1 MSSLPVTLEDVQLAA
16 ARIGGA
22 VVHTP
27 CLRSET
33 LSRIAKAD
41 IWIKFENLQFTASFK
56 ERGALNTLLQLT
68 PDERKRG
75 VIAMSAG
82 NHAQGVAYHA
92 GRLGIPATIVMPSF
106 TPNTKVEHTR
116 GHGARV
122 VLDGDTLAEAATEA
136 HRLAAAEKLV
146 FVHPYDDPRIIAGQG
161 TIALEMLQDVPEL
174 DTLAVPVGGG
184 GMIAGC
190 AVAARGLKPDM
201 KVIGVES
208 AGYSAMHQLLA
219 GEPVM
224 VGGDTIAEGIAVRDI
239 GKTPL
244 AIARALVDCV
254 LTVDEVAIE
263 RAIALSREKYCSVWH
278 SMRQDIDF
286 TATWT
291 FTDGQG
297 NHSSENQ
304 AVLVHDTI
312 PPVITCSAP
321 IVVNAAGPGGVAVP
335 FSVTATDNCSVTS
348 LISVPASGSNFPI
361 GTTTVNSKARDI
373 ALPTGNLST
382 CSFTVHVKSATEQL
396 QDLLVAVTGMGPGK
410 SLASKVQDALDA
422 VRAGNIASACS
433 TLNDFMNEVKAQS
446 GKKLTVAQANSLLT
460 DAARIRAVLGC

>member
-1 MSSLPVTLEDVQLAA
+1 MSTLPVTLEDIEDAA
-16 ARIGGA
+16 ARIGDA

-41 IWIKFENLQFTASFK
+41 VWVKFENLQFTASFK

-68 PDERKRG
+68 DEEKKRG

-122 VLDGDTLAEAATEA
+122 VLHGDTLAEAATEA
-136 HRLAAAEKLV
+136 HRLADAHKLV

-174 DTLAVPVGGG
+174 DTLLAPVGGG

-190 AVAARGLKPDM
+190 AVAARGLKPDIKM
-201 KVIGVES
+201 IGVETTS
-208 AGYSAMHQLLA
+208 YSAMYQLLA
-219 GEPVM
+219 GEPVTA
-224 VGGDTIAEGIAVRDI
+224 GGDTIAEGIAVRDI

-244 AIARALVDCV
+244 AIAKALLDQV

-263 RAIALSREKYCSVWH
+263 SAIALFLEVEKTVAEGAGAACLAALLAHPQHFIGRKVGLVLSGGN
-278 SMRQDIDF
+278 ID
-286 TATWT
+286 TR
-291 FTDGQG
+291 
-297 NHSSENQ
+297 
-304 AVLVHDTI
+304 L
-312 PPVITCSAP
+312 
-321 IVVNAAGPGGVAVP
+321 
-335 FSVTATDNCSVTS
+335 
-348 LISVPASGSNFPI
+348 
-361 GTTTVNSKARDI
+361 
-373 ALPTGNLST
+373 
-382 CSFTVHVKSATEQL
+382 
-396 QDLLVAVTGMGPGK
+396 
-410 SLASKVQDALDA
+410 LASVLLRGLVRDGRIVRLRLMIGDLPGQLARVSGLIGKAGGNIVEVQHQRLFGAVVAKRTELDVTVETRGRDHARELVDALSAEGFKVRVLEGADA
-422 VRAGNIASACS
+422 
-433 TLNDFMNEVKAQS
+433 
-446 GKKLTVAQANSLLT
+446 
-460 DAARIRAVLGC
+460 